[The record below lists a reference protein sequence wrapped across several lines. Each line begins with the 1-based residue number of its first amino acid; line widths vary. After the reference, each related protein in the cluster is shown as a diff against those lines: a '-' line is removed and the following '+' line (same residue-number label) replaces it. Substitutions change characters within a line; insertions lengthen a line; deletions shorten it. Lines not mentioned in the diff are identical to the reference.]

1 MTQRTFS
8 CTGIVLKRINTGETD
23 RIVTLLTKEQ
33 GKMVAVAKGVRTLS
47 STKRASL
54 EPGNIVKAFFVR
66 TKSLPLLTQTRLV
79 SDCIDLPQT
88 LQRLRQLSELLEILE
103 KLFVE
108 EELDLNTFR
117 TVLNVRNLVISKQS
131 SPKKVRESLVSLIV
145 ALGFQNPDDTKHTS
159 ISEYVASLSEK
170 PMRSYEFLKLQH

>member
-1 MTQRTFS
+1 MSPRTFS

-33 GKMVAVAKGVRTLS
+33 GKMVAVAKGVRSLS

-66 TKSLPLLTQTRLV
+66 TKSLPLLTQTRIV

-88 LQRLRQLSELLEILE
+88 LQRLRQLSEILEILE

-108 EELDLNTFR
+108 EELDTQTYR
-117 TVLNVRNLVISKQS
+117 SVLTIRNLVVAKQS
-131 SPKKVRESLVSLIV
+131 SPKKVRLALVDLIMR
-145 ALGFQNPDDTKHTS
+145 LGFQNPDETPHGS
-159 ISEYVASLSEK
+159 ISEYVSSLSEK
-170 PMRSYEFLKLQH
+170 PMRSYEYLKLKH

>member
-1 MTQRTFS
+1 MSPRTFS

-33 GKMVAVAKGVRTLS
+33 GKMVAVAKGVRSLS

-66 TKSLPLLTQTRLV
+66 TKSLPLLTQTKIV
-79 SDCIDLPQT
+79 SDCIELPQT
-88 LQRLRQLSELLEILE
+88 LQRLRQLSEILEILE

-108 EELDLNTFR
+108 EELDDQTYKK
-117 TVLNVRNLVISKQS
+117 VLHIRNLVVAKERYSKAIRQA
-131 SPKKVRESLVSLIV
+131 LVELIV
-145 ALGFQNPDDTKHTS
+145 ELGFQNPDDTTHAS
-159 ISEYVASLSEK
+159 ISEYVSSLSEK
-170 PMRSYEFLKLQH
+170 PMRSYKFLKLQK